1 MKKVRSHINNRGFSI
16 VEILV
21 AISVFSVFVLAISD
35 ITVSSSRQVN
45 YSLNM
50 ERATAL
56 AEEGLEA
63 TRNIRDADFANL
75 SDGTY
80 GVTTLG
86 NQFNLSGTSDIT
98 DFFNRTIEISTVD
111 EEQKQV
117 VAIVAW
123 SDQILPTNSV
133 TLSTYLTDWRKIT
146 QTTCTDEQSFLEV
159 DTSGTVLTNSNRRLE
174 GITIGSTATD
184 CDIVITNISLTWT
197 SNRRLQE
204 ISIDGNSVWT
214 GNVTSGTTN
223 DITDFTLLPGQS
235 GVGTVYRFNN
245 SVSGNTFSITYTMSD
260 GTTKTASD
268 IAP

>member
-1 MKKVRSHINNRGFSI
+1 MKKEHLHINNLGFSL

-21 AISVFSVFVLAISD
+21 AISVFLVFVLAISD
-35 ITVSSSRQVN
+35 VTVSSSWQVN
-45 YSLNM
+45 YSVNT

-75 SDGTY
+75 SDGTN
-80 GVTTLG
+80 GLTTGG
-86 NQFNLSGTSDIT
+86 NQFNLSGSSDTT
-98 DFFNRTIEISTVD
+98 DIFNRTIEISTVD
-111 EEQKQV
+111 NEQKQV
-117 VAIVAW
+117 VATVAW
-123 SDQILPTNSV
+123 SDQISPTNSV

-159 DTSGTVLTNSNRRLE
+159 DTSGAVLANSNRSLS

-184 CDIVITNISLTWT
+184 CDIVISSISLTWT

-204 ISIDGNSVWT
+204 ITIDGSSVWI
-214 GNVTSGTTN
+214 GSVTSGTTN
-223 DITDFTLLPGQS
+223 DITDFTLVPGQS

-245 SVSGNTFSITYTMSD
+245 SMSGNTFSITYTMSD
-260 GTTKTASD
+260 GTTKTISG